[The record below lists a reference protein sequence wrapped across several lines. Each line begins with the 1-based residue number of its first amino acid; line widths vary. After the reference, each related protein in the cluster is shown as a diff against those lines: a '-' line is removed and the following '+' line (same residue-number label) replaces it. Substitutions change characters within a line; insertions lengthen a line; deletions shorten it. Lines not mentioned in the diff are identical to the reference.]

1 MALPL
6 AFLLALVVLSCKI
19 TCSLGC
25 DLPQIHNLSLET
37 SEKNEEGA
45 LSLLKKMQRI
55 PTSSCLKDREDFA
68 FPQKLLEG
76 EKLPRAQAVAAL
88 QEMTRKILDLFGTQ
102 KAYAAWNKTLLD
114 IFLGGFYQQHE
125 DLKACVTH
133 QVRRQKALG
142 ITVKKCFQ
150 RITDYLKEKE
160 YRPCA
165 WEVVR
170 TEVVKFVSSSP
181 KLYERLRSREGD
193 LVQQGNAS
201 H

>member
-6 AFLLALVVLSCKI
+6 AFLLALVVLSCKT

-25 DLPQIHNLSLET
+25 DLPQRHNLSLET

-45 LSLLKKMQRI
+45 LNLLKEMRRI
-55 PTSSCLKDREDFA
+55 PTSSCLNDRKDFA

-76 EKLPRAQAVAAL
+76 EKVPRAQAVAAL

-102 KAYAAWNKTLLD
+102 EAFAAWNKTLLD
-114 IFLGGFYQQHE
+114 IFLSGLNQQYQ

-133 QVRRQKALG
+133 QVWQQKPLG
-142 ITVKKCFQ
+142 ITVKKCFR

>member
-6 AFLLALVVLSCKI
+6 AFLLALVVFSCKT
-19 TCSLGC
+19 TCSLRC

-45 LSLLKKMQRI
+45 LRLLKEMQRI
-55 PTSSCLKDREDFA
+55 PTSSCLNDREDFA
-68 FPQKLLEG
+68 LPQKLLEG
-76 EKLPRAQAVAAL
+76 EKVPRAQAVAAL
-88 QEMTRKILDLFGTQ
+88 QEMTYQILCLFGTQ
-102 KAYAAWNKTLLD
+102 KAFAAWNKTLLYP
-114 IFLGGFYQQHE
+114 FLSGIDQQYQ

-133 QVRRQKALG
+133 KVRREKALG
-142 ITVKKCFQ
+142 ITVRKYFL

-160 YRPCA
+160 YLPCA

-170 TEVVKFVSSSP
+170 TEMEKLVSASP
-181 KLYERLRSREGD
+181 KLYERLRSRERD